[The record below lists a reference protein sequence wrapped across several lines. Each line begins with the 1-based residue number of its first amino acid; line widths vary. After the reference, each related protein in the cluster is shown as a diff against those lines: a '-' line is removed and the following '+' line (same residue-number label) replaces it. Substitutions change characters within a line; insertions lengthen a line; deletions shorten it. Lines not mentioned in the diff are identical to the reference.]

1 MKRSLLI
8 FLLLSFA
15 IISVFAD
22 KSRFF
27 YNGKVIDT
35 MFINSEDGL
44 RVRDKPSLNSKRLC
58 ALPYRF
64 PVKVVAIGKE
74 EKLIILQHHG
84 LKY

>member
-27 YNGKVIDT
+27 DNGKVIDT
-35 MFINSEDGL
+35 MFVDSENGL
-44 RVRDKPSLNSKRLC
+44 RVRDKPSLKSKRLC
-58 ALPYRF
+58 VLLYRF
-64 PVKVVAIGKE
+64 PVKIVAIGK
-74 EKLIILQHHG
+74 KR
-84 LKY
+84 KN